1 MPHLTILSL
10 SIISH
15 NSVVSLRKNTTSS
28 SLSFTS
34 YLFVN
39 LLISKYPLKIS
50 PSIETVPEFN
60 AAFSVAEIL
69 GNILFIFLN
78 AYSDIILIM
87 YMSTL
92 IYLFLYIVK
101 NDKKLYDQLL
111 KNTYLNTCDDSSIA
125 LSIRLTF
132 VTLLDMYVSPKYL
145 YSI

>member
-1 MPHLTILSL
+1 
-10 SIISH
+10 
-15 NSVVSLRKNTTSS
+15 
-28 SLSFTS
+28 
-34 YLFVN
+34 
-39 LLISKYPLKIS
+39 
-50 PSIETVPEFN
+50 
-60 AAFSVAEIL
+60 
-69 GNILFIFLN
+69 
-78 AYSDIILIM
+78 
-87 YMSTL
+87 MSTL